1 MNQTNIVIG
10 ATGIVGSHVVL
21 QLLLENQ
28 KVIACKQISSN
39 IQQVK
44 KLFAAYT
51 ENAEALF
58 AKIEWRDIDLKD
70 VFSIEDAIEGA
81 DVVYHCAGFVSFNS
95 FERKQLMDVNVE
107 GTKNIVNACLQ
118 KQIRA
123 LCYVSSLATMHN
135 LDVKESID
143 ETVFW
148 KTSGKES
155 DYAFSKYKAELEV
168 WRGIEEGL
176 NTVIVNPGVILSPV
190 FWNQSSARI
199 FATCFKG
206 NKFYPPGQ
214 TAYVSAKDVAVC
226 MLLLVKNKN
235 FGQRYILTEG
245 NYTYKEIFSHIQ
257 QKFNK
262 APPFIRVNRA
272 FLRLGWI
279 ADSLAAFV
287 SDRPANI
294 TKAIIQSAFNKQ
306 VYSNRKVTEALQ
318 YQFEPA
324 LKSIDFICSCY
335 ERERP

>member
-135 LDVKESID
+135 LDVKDSID

-335 ERERP
+335 ESERP